1 MMNIRLLCLGLCSY
15 LVRINCGKLDK
26 IKGKINTN
34 LIQLGPNIN
43 TKLAGTA
50 IVQNENNT
58 LRVHKSKPIRYTAD
72 ELFQL
77 KSKVDHNAQY
87 KILNGKMC
95 IDIRTLR
102 LNRRPIR
109 RGKHK
114 AKVED
119 KIRLVDFTNLKVI
132 KVMDSLGKINVNRR
146 LSLSLCNAQSIKAK
160 EEIVAEVLEDTESDI
175 MVVREMWLMD
185 NDKVWIDS
193 TELLRPSYR
202 MLTANRKGK
211 MGGGIALICKSTLKT
226 KHIRVGTK
234 QSFEYSIWS
243 IQTTNQAIC
252 LVAIYRPLD
261 LSLPWFLDDFTEFM
275 VDIIADSSN
284 IVVMGDFNIHVN
296 CDDDPNAV
304 IFSDT

>member
-15 LVRINCGKLDK
+15 LVRINCGKVDK

-43 TKLAGTA
+43 AKSAGTA
-50 IVQNENNT
+50 IVQNENYT

-87 KILNGKMC
+87 KILNGKTC

-119 KIRLVDFTNLKVI
+119 KIRL
-132 KVMDSLGKINVNRR
+132 
-146 LSLSLCNAQSIKAK
+146 
-160 EEIVAEVLEDTESDI
+160 
-175 MVVREMWLMD
+175 
-185 NDKVWIDS
+185 WI
-193 TELLRPSYR
+193 LQ
-202 MLTANRKGK
+202 
-211 MGGGIALICKSTLKT
+211 I
-226 KHIRVGTK
+226 
-234 QSFEYSIWS
+234 
-243 IQTTNQAIC
+243 
-252 LVAIYRPLD
+252 
-261 LSLPWFLDDFTEFM
+261 
-275 VDIIADSSN
+275 
-284 IVVMGDFNIHVN
+284 
-296 CDDDPNAV
+296 
-304 IFSDT
+304 